1 MSKTLEIGDKVPF
14 FVLRDQDGK
23 NFNSETDLKGKT
35 TVVYFYPKDESAVC
49 TKEACAFRDSYQEFT
64 DAGIQVVGINN
75 ADVESH
81 KRFAE
86 KNRLPFKL
94 LSDPGNKVIKQFGV
108 KNALFL
114 TGRETF
120 IVDDKGIIVYKFR
133 DFFKGAAHAKGAL
146 QFLSAVNQ

>member
-1 MSKTLEIGDKVPF
+1 MSKTLEIGDKAPF

-23 NFNSETDLKGKT
+23 NFNSETDLRGKT

-81 KRFAE
+81 KHFAE

-133 DFFKGAAHAKGAL
+133 DFFKGAAHAKEAL